1 MDIEGA
7 DALVKVTLQ
16 SLLDARRHC
25 QELPLFSRPMRTS
38 RQTGRQYSRLRGRG
52 MDFDQVRAYQPGDD
66 IRTIDWRVTART
78 QKVHTKVFN
87 EERERPVFIIC
98 EQSSRLYFGSRHCLK
113 SVLGA
118 DACALIA
125 WTALSHNDRVG
136 GMVFADDAC
145 HEVRPRRSRQAILQ
159 LFRLLLQAN
168 QRIPEAPDMHS
179 EAIAEP
185 LDMALRHSREII
197 RPGSILYLLCDHSAI
212 DNMNQSLLAP
222 LAAHNDIVLLP
233 LFDPLDAELPI
244 AGILDFIQGQQRFS
258 LDTENAAVRSAWQ
271 QQFADQ
277 QHAWQRLARRLR
289 CGLSMLDSSL
299 PAVDQLS
306 TMLGSHA
313 GRAHRR

>member
-7 DALVKVTLQ
+7 DALVRVTLQ

-25 QELPLFSRPMRTS
+25 QALPLFSRPMRTS

-98 EQSSRLYFGSRHCLK
+98 EQSSRLYLGSRHCLK

-136 GMVFADDAC
+136 GMVFTADAC

-168 QRIPEAPDMHS
+168 QRIPETLEMHS
-179 EAIAEP
+179 EATAEP

-212 DNMNQSLLAP
+212 DTMNQSLLAP

-233 LFDPLDAELPI
+233 LFDPLDADLPK

-271 QQFADQ
+271 QQFIDQ

-299 PAVDQLS
+299 SAVDQLS
-306 TMLGSHA
+306 VMLGSHA

>member
-1 MDIEGA
+1 MRHEGKHP
-7 DALVKVTLQ
+7 LIRVTLQ

-78 QKVHTKVFN
+78 QKVHTKIFN

-98 EQSSRLYFGSRHCLK
+98 EQSSRLFFGSRHCLK

-136 GMVFADDAC
+136 GMVYADDSC

-168 QRIPEAPDMHS
+168 KRISAGPDTGTEAS
-179 EAIAEP
+179 EP
-185 LDMALRHSREII
+185 LNLALRHSREII

-212 DNMNQSLLAP
+212 DNMNQSLLVP

-233 LFDPLDAELPI
+233 LFDPFDADLPH
-244 AGILDFIQGQQRFS
+244 AGILDFIQGEERFR
-258 LDTENAAVRSAWQ
+258 LDTDNESVRSGWQ

-299 PAVDQLS
+299 PAVEQLGI
-306 TMLGSHA
+306 MLGTHP
-313 GRAHRR
+313 GRTQPR